1 MRMQV
6 SDEFK
11 YYIDMIGLIPN
22 CVGDVTIDNNY
33 KLLQIHPTYQLAVI
47 PIKNHNHPSFNEV
60 VFYAN
65 CLAFDHDIPFSITP
79 IEKDTVIEP
88 ILDIDSSKDNKD
100 KYSYKNLSSIYSSIF
115 DMKYGS
121 CGVEFRFPGIDKRKN
136 ISYVDK
142 YKKVE
147 KEINLYSSALRQGDP
162 LAEYLNYYRII
173 ESISKNNGKEWI
185 NDNINRIK
193 AYNFPKVVIRGFD
206 RETQDN
212 LFRIYKTRALQRL
225 NFLEEKLTNN
235 ELNKYLYNDN
245 RCGIAHGK
253 RNIKQYDF
261 DENVK
266 TIAKDNY
273 VLKLLTRIGIKD
285 KI

>member
-1 MRMQV
+1 MQMQI
-6 SDEFK
+6 SEEFK

-22 CVGDVTIDNNY
+22 CVGDVTIDNKY
-33 KLLQIHPTYQLAVI
+33 KLLQRHPTYQLAVI
-47 PIKNHNHPSFNEV
+47 PIKNKNHPNFNEV

-65 CLAFDHDIPFSITP
+65 CLAFDHDIPVSITP
-79 IEKDTVIEP
+79 IEKDTVIES
-88 ILDIDSSKDNKD
+88 ILDIDSSKDSKD
-100 KYSYKNLSSIYSSIF
+100 KYYYKNLSSIYSSIF

-121 CGVEFRFPGIDKRKN
+121 CGIEFRFPGHDKRSN
-136 ISYVDK
+136 IFYVDK

-185 NDNINRIK
+185 KDNIDRIK
-193 AYNFPKVVIRGFD
+193 KYNFPTVIIKGFD
-206 RETQDN
+206 RKTQGD
-212 LFRIYKTRALQRL
+212 LFSIYKTRALQRL
-225 NFLEEKLTNN
+225 KFLEEKLAND
-235 ELNKYLYNDN
+235 ELNRYLYHEN

-253 RNIKQYDF
+253 SNIKQYDF
-261 DENVK
+261 DKNVK
-266 TIAKDNY
+266 TIVKDNY
-273 VLKLLTRIGIKD
+273 ILKLLTRIGIKD